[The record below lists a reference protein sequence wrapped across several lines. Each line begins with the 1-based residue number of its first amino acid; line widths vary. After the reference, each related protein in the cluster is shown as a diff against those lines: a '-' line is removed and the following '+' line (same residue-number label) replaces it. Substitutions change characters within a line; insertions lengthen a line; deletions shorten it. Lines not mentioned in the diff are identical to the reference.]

1 MQLIDLIFK
10 AVLFSSILGSFVALM
25 ILLIKKLFKNKL
37 SASWHYYIWFLLIL
51 RLGIPYSFESSL
63 SIFNVFPQPINTVQT
78 TLNTRNNLE
87 NIGILKHSM
96 NSVPQNFTS
105 TEPTISK
112 LSASTSNFDMFKL
125 AGITW
130 FTITILLLLFIIFIY
145 ISNNNKIKN
154 QQFCNDEALLSLF
167 DSCKKITNIKKHIP
181 ISYST
186 DIQGTSLYGLF
197 KPRIIISKDLF
208 NKLLDEEK
216 KYILLHELVHLKQ
229 KDIFINWITII
240 LSLLNWFNPLIL
252 YSFHKMKQDC
262 EFSCDE
268 KVMTYL
274 GPDYY
279 KNYGNTI
286 ITAAAL
292 FSNPSNVIN
301 STAFTS
307 SKINLK
313 RRIAMIR
320 SYKGRSLKLS
330 IMGITLIILLGF
342 IFLVN
347 PKVINKQPDTDTK
360 TTANATKTVEMFKAL
375 SLPDILNINLF
386 PIRIYQRTQGQ
397 RYDLKLSDSYQL
409 EIAKTIISYLNDCK
423 TSKESIPIINQH
435 NANLTITLNDFTK
448 ILITPVVEYG
458 KPIFSFPGSEFTPTT
473 FHPDLIYVTVIK
485 PNSNEQPVNVILTV
499 SSKLPGLIGGGY

>member
-1 MQLIDLIFK
+1 
-10 AVLFSSILGSFVALM
+10 VLFSSVLGTFVALM

-37 SASWHYYIWFLLIL
+37 SAYWHYYIWFLLIL

-63 SIFNVFPQPINTVQT
+63 SIFNVFSQPINTVQT
-78 TLNTRNNLE
+78 ALNPRNNIE
-87 NIGILKHSM
+87 NIGILKPSV

-105 TEPTISK
+105 ITPTISK

-125 AGITW
+125 AGIIW
-130 FTITILLLLFIIFIY
+130 FTITILLLLSIIFIC
-145 ISNNNKIKN
+145 ISNNNKIKS
-154 QQFCNDEALLSLF
+154 QRFCNDEALLSLL

-197 KPRIIISKDLF
+197 KPRVIISKDLF
-208 NKLLDEEK
+208 NKLSDEEK
-216 KYILLHELVHLKQ
+216 KHILLHELVHLKQ

-240 LSLLNWFNPLIL
+240 LGTLNWFNPVIL
-252 YSFHKMKQDC
+252 YSFYKLKQDC
-262 EFSCDE
+262 EFACDE

-274 GPDYY
+274 RPNNY

-286 ITAAAL
+286 ITVAAL
-292 FSNPSNVIN
+292 FSKSSNVIN

-307 SKINLK
+307 NKINLK
-313 RRIAMIR
+313 RRIAMIQ

-330 IMGITLIILLGF
+330 IMGITLIIVLGF

-347 PKVINKQPDTDTK
+347 PKAINKETNTN
-360 TTANATKTVEMFKAL
+360 TTANATKTVETFKTL
-375 SLPDILNINLF
+375 SLSDILNINLY
-386 PIRIYQRTQGQ
+386 PIRINQRTECHS
-397 RYDLKLSDSYQL
+397 YDLNLNDSYQL

-423 TSKESIPIINQH
+423 ASKESIPIRNQY

-448 ILITPVVEYG
+448 VLITPLVEYG
-458 KPIFSFPGSEFTPTT
+458 PSISLANGSDFTPTT
-473 FHPDLIYVTVIK
+473 FHPDLIYVSVIK